1 MKYAFWVSADRDPS
15 PIVWAIAKILAMSS
29 KVSFFGW
36 YRNLNQNL
44 VPGPTHSHCVTIER
58 WPCGDVTRPCKVRKY
73 VGAAAKAFECGKFE
87 ITNLDITEPKK

>member
-36 YRNLNQNL
+36 YRN
-44 VPGPTHSHCVTIER
+44 
-58 WPCGDVTRPCKVRKY
+58 
-73 VGAAAKAFECGKFE
+73 
-87 ITNLDITEPKK
+87 